1 MSLINENK
9 EIESNYSA
17 EIYSAM
23 KKAIKIGEDILSKD
37 ANEISASEV
46 KEALTELSNKKEV
59 LNLYLKEKVDE
70 LKTKIDE
77 ANNRLSGDLS
87 NSELVNQLKLAVEE
101 GNILINENSKNTL
114 NIISAT
120 NKIEEAL
127 RNLEASLPDDGDH
140 NETDDNG
147 TNPGNEENNQESGK
161 NSLGNINDKNEAS
174 IPETGG
180 NNPVNRILFGVILLS
195 VGASLIFNKKSKLVK

>member
-127 RNLEASLPDDGDH
+127 RNLEASLPDDGDD